1 MLTLL
6 SNMLTSFNFVLLRR
20 YDFHVVPSG
29 IITKHATSVIGNGV
43 VIHLEQFFAEIE
55 HNIEC
60 DVKGGAT
67 NMEGWETR
75 LLVSDRAHVVLDLHQ
90 SIDGLLEKEKGKAK
104 IGTTNRGIGPVY
116 SAKMA
121 RIGFRVCELYDE
133 PEVFEAKFKTNVAN
147 YQKRH
152 ADLEV
157 VRWC

>member
-1 MLTLL
+1 M
-6 SNMLTSFNFVLLRR
+6 
-20 YDFHVVPSG
+20 
-29 IITKHATSVIGNGV
+29 
-43 VIHLEQFFAEIE
+43 IHLEQFFAEIE

-67 NMEGWETR
+67 NMTGWESR

-90 SIDGLLEKEKGKAK
+90 TIDGLLEKEKGKSK

-157 VRWC
+157 VRALPALPALPAVHTCATHPTCLPLGAIRSHGRVQLTRFKALL